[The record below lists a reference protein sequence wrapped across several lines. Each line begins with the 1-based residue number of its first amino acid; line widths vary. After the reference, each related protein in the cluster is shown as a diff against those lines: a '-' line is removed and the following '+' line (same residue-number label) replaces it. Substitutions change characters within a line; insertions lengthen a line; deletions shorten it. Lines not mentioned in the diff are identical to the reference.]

1 MTQNA
6 DVCMLSLDSKIASMP
21 CMGSEKLC
29 LKWFIWFLMQV
40 EVRKADSGQIIF
52 KDNMTASI
60 AALVKGDYKGGGTDQ
75 IIICATSGE
84 VCCLEC
90 SS

>member
-1 MTQNA
+1 
-6 DVCMLSLDSKIASMP
+6 
-21 CMGSEKLC
+21 
-29 LKWFIWFLMQV
+29 MQV